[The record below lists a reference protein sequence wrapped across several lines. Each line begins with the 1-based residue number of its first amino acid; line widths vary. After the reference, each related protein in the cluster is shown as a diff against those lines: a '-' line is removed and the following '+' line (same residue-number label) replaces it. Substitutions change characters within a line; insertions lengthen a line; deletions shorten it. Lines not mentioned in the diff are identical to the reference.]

1 MEPSNVW
8 RLRKSLREGHLPFRE
23 LLNMTERISTLTAMD
38 EYTLTTSLASLR
50 VMLTECEEIVAR
62 ARQSKEEPPQ

>member
-1 MEPSNVW
+1 
-8 RLRKSLREGHLPFRE
+8 
-23 LLNMTERISTLTAMD
+23 MTERISTLTAMD

-62 ARQSKEEPPQ
+62 ARQSKQEPPQ

>member
-1 MEPSNVW
+1 MEPSDVW

-23 LLNMTERISTLTAMD
+23 LLNMTERISTLTAID

-50 VMLTECEEIVAR
+50 VMLTECEQIAAR
-62 ARQSKEEPPQ
+62 AKEQPQ